1 MRYSIITLC
10 WWTKNILPPNNT
22 TDYCSNALSN
32 SPFCAKSTAEHIL
45 LYTIE
50 DISTD
55 FLLKQLELIDPTHNI
70 QNMIRDY
77 TKKLAQ
83 IKNALYL

>member
-1 MRYSIITLC
+1 MRCNFSVHCL
-10 WWTKNILPPNNT
+10 
-22 TDYCSNALSN
+22 
-32 SPFCAKSTAEHIL
+32 
-45 LYTIE
+45 
-50 DISTD
+50 
-55 FLLKQLELIDPTHNI
+55 LLKQLELIDATYNI

>member
-1 MRYSIITLC
+1 MLGNWIFGFDKEIENIIY
-10 WWTKNILPPNNT
+10 I
-22 TDYCSNALSN
+22 
-32 SPFCAKSTAEHIL
+32 KSDFPEGDKH
-45 LYTIE
+45 
-50 DISTD
+50 ISTD

>member
-1 MRYSIITLC
+1 MLGNWIFGFDKEIENIIY
-10 WWTKNILPPNNT
+10 I
-22 TDYCSNALSN
+22 
-32 SPFCAKSTAEHIL
+32 KSVFPEGDKH
-45 LYTIE
+45 
-50 DISTD
+50 ISTD